1 MSWGSSGPGLDADAP
16 EPPGMPPPRTCE
28 SAPSADRG
36 AGNAVV
42 LRYPASLSQSYR
54 LLTTR
59 EPEAGTGPVAPDE
72 SEAGMAGK
80 AVISLST
87 GLEDPE
93 KVTVAF
99 LVAVGAA
106 ESGRP
111 TLMFQA
117 KEAVRLA
124 LEGTAAGVA
133 CDGCP
138 SLPDLL
144 ARYEK
149 AGGRYMVCPVC
160 FNAKKL
166 DKGGLLPG
174 AELAGSVQLWEWI
187 GDDTATTFSY

>member
-1 MSWGSSGPGLDADAP
+1 VRECGSS
-16 EPPGMPPPRTCE
+16 TV
-28 SAPSADRG
+28 S
-36 AGNAVV
+36 
-42 LRYPASLSQSYR
+42 ASLGSSYR
-54 LLTTR
+54 LLSTA
-59 EPEAGTGPVAPDE
+59 EPWAGCPGVRDE

-80 AVISLST
+80 AVISLTT

-124 LEGTAAGVA
+124 LAGTAAGVA

-138 SLPDLL
+138 ALPDLL
-144 ARYEK
+144 ARYDK

-160 FNAKKL
+160 FNAKQL
-166 DKGGLLPG
+166 DKADLLPS

-187 GDDTATTFSY
+187 GDEGATTFSY

>member
-1 MSWGSSGPGLDADAP
+1 
-16 EPPGMPPPRTCE
+16 
-28 SAPSADRG
+28 
-36 AGNAVV
+36 
-42 LRYPASLSQSYR
+42 
-54 LLTTR
+54 
-59 EPEAGTGPVAPDE
+59 
-72 SEAGMAGK
+72 MAGK

-124 LEGTAAGVA
+124 LDGVAAGVA
-133 CDGCP
+133 CEGCP
-138 SLPDLL
+138 PLPDLL
-144 ARYEK
+144 ARYDK
-149 AGGRYMVCPVC
+149 AGGQFMVCPVC
-160 FNAKKL
+160 FNAKHL
-166 DKGGLLPG
+166 DKGGLLPN

-187 GDDTATTFSY
+187 GDEGGDDLQLLRAVSRIEQGECAPRFGVEGLVTASEVDHVQRPRRRI